1 MAMTENIP
9 TMADLAP
16 MIWLYTNS
24 AENENSKIEIGP
36 RIYKMLSYM
45 FSIPMREKAGDGPY
59 RFTEGEV
66 AAIESQLDGVDMR
79 ILEFGKIYTDTLLLL
94 TNSLRCPYTLHTNT
108 VFVDDKHW
116 VYYRLILKKN
126 IVLDCGTLAT

>member
-1 MAMTENIP
+1 MEMIEIIP

-16 MIWLYTNS
+16 VIWFCTNS

-36 RIYKMLSYM
+36 RIYMMLSYM
-45 FSIPMREKAGDGPY
+45 FSIPMRKQAGDGPY

-66 AAIESQLDGVDMR
+66 AAIESKLDGVDMH

-108 VFVDDKHW
+108 LFENGKTW
-116 VYYRLILKKN
+116 VYYRLILKRN
-126 IVLDCGTLAT
+126 IVLDCWTLTT